1 MMKEIHAASTLKH
14 ENLVEFLGICLES
27 NAIILELMEG
37 GQMLSFLRLNAES
50 LKLRDML
57 EFCFD
62 IVKGCAYIEEKKF
75 VHRDLAA
82 RNCLLTLKDSQNI
95 KVSRTYLMLNYIVQ

>member
-14 ENLVEFLGICLES
+14 ENLVEFLGICLDG

-37 GQMLSFLRLNAES
+37 GQMLSYLRKNSET
-50 LKLRDML
+50 LKLREML

-62 IVKGCAYIEEKKF
+62 IVKGCAYMEEQKF
-75 VHRDLAA
+75 AHRDLAA
-82 RNCLLTLKDSQNI
+82 RNCLLTLNDSQNR
-95 KVSRTYLMLNYIVQ
+95 KVNCFLFIVTHA